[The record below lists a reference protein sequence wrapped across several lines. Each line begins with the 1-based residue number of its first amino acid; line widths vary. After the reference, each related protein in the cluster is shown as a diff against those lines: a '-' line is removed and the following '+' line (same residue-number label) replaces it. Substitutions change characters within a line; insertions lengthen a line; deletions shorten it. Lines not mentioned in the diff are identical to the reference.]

1 MKEHNSY
8 REHYNY
14 SATII
19 CNIKLFFFKSILI
32 VITQALYMKHNIPS
46 ASSHLQFLVQVQY
59 AINNINPVQFVEY
72 SSESKYKN

>member
-32 VITQALYMKHNIPS
+32 VITQAVYLKWNHN
-46 ASSHLQFLVQVQY
+46 FR
-59 AINNINPVQFVEY
+59 
-72 SSESKYKN
+72 